1 MSSVRQAWVLVYSP
15 PYLGKTTLLYSI
27 LVKRLLDKKPTILQ
41 NSTQYLI
48 FFRTNGVTFIP
59 PRRSADPELEEYRK
73 TWALVD
79 INFHVETPAE
89 ALGEPFFLVMASSPR
104 ALGLRK
110 LQKYWVMK
118 PFTLAELI
126 RTSVFL
132 TSISSFV
139 TYAMFQTSSSTRSSR
154 RVRYQELL

>member
-1 MSSVRQAWVLVYSP
+1 V
-15 PYLGKTTLLYSI
+15 
-27 LVKRLLDKKPTILQ
+27 
-41 NSTQYLI
+41 
-48 FFRTNGVTFIP
+48 
-59 PRRSADPELEEYRK
+59 DPELEEYRK

-104 ALGLRK
+104 ASRLRK
-110 LQKYWVMK
+110 LQKYRRPATYWLMK

-126 RTSVFL
+126 QASVFL

-139 TYAMFQTSSSTRSSR
+139 TYVMFQTSSSMLSSQ